1 MKADFGTIAQRIV
14 RNSLK
19 LTWDDNVRIH
29 ATEHVIPLA
38 KEIVKEA
45 RRAGADTIF
54 TLDSDDIWYDAML
67 NLPIE
72 WLQEPSTLRQALHGT
87 MTALV
92 YAGGIEDPGPMKKI
106 SGERWRA
113 NSEGARATGE
123 PWEDDPVPS
132 VYVGLGAVT
141 ETRAKVY
148 GFDFE
153 PWYESVLASMA
164 VSPETM
170 EARAKGIMD
179 RLGGAKEGRLT
190 APGGTDFRFAFHGSD
205 PTAWIGR
212 LDPVKGKKSTYYQSL
227 PEGSVGIALRQGSGE
242 GKVVSTT
249 PIPYAGEWVR
259 GLSWTFEKG
268 RLTDVHAE
276 ENADQMT
283 KRWDDDKRTRGADQ
297 LGSLTIGVNPKSRFG
312 FLNDEIV
319 EGAVALNVGDNED
332 FDGTNASNFTFPLFL
347 ADPTL
352 EVDGKPLVVDGV
364 LKL

>member
-1 MKADFGTIAQRIV
+1 MRD
-14 RNSLK
+14 SLK
-19 LTWDDNVRIH
+19 LTWDDKVRIH

-87 MTALV
+87 QTALV
-92 YAGGIEDPGPMKKI
+92 YAGGIDDPGPMKKI

-153 PWYESVLASMA
+153 PWYESVLAAMA

-170 EARAKGIMD
+170 ESRANGLIG
-179 RLGGAKEGRLT
+179 RLAGAKEGRLT
-190 APGGTDFRFAFHGSD
+190 APGGTDFRFGFHGSD
-205 PTAWIGR
+205 ATAWIGR
-212 LDPVKGKKSTYYQSL
+212 LDPVKGKKSTFYQSL

-242 GKVVSTT
+242 GKIASTT
-249 PIPYAGEWVR
+249 PIPYAGEWVH
-259 GLSWTFEKG
+259 GLAWAFEDG
-268 RLTDVHAE
+268 RLVDVQAD
-276 ENADQMT
+276 ENAEQMT
-283 KRWDDDKRTRGADQ
+283 KRWDDDKRAKGADQ
-297 LGSLTIGVNPKSRFG
+297 LGSLTIGVNPEAKFG
-312 FLNDEIV
+312 FLEDDIA
-319 EGAVALNVGDNED
+319 EGAITLSVGDNED
-332 FDGTNASNFTFPLFL
+332 FDGANASNFTFPLFL
-347 ADPTL
+347 ADATL
-352 EVDGKPLVVDGV
+352 EVDGKALVVDGV
-364 LKL
+364 IKV

>member
-1 MKADFGTIAQRIV
+1 MKADFGTIAERIV
-14 RNSLK
+14 RDSLK
-19 LTWDDNVRIH
+19 LTWDDRVRVH
-29 ATEHVIPLA
+29 AMEHVVPLA

-92 YAGGIEDPGPMKKI
+92 YAGGIDDPGPMKDI

-123 PWEDDPVPS
+123 PWDDDPVPS
-132 VYVGLGAVT
+132 VYVELGAVT
-141 ETRAKVY
+141 EARAKAY
-148 GFDFE
+148 GFDFN
-153 PWYESVLASMA
+153 PWFESVLASMA

-170 EARAKGIMD
+170 EAKATGVVD

-212 LDPVKGKKSTYYQSL
+212 LSPVKGKRSTYYQSL
-227 PEGSVGIALRQGSGE
+227 PEGSVGLALRQDSGE
-242 GKVVSTT
+242 GRVVSTT
-249 PIPYAGEWVR
+249 PIPYAGEWIR
-259 GLSWTFEKG
+259 GLSWTFRDG
-268 RLTDVHAE
+268 RLTDVQAE
-276 ENADQMT
+276 ENVKQMT
-283 KRWDDDKRTRGADQ
+283 MRWDDEKRGRGADQ
-297 LGSLTIGVNPKSRFG
+297 LGSLVIGVNPEARFG
-312 FLNDEIV
+312 FLNDDIV
-319 EGAVALNVGDNED
+319 EGAITLNVGDNEE
-332 FDGTNASNFTFPLFL
+332 FDGTNKSDFTFPLFL
-347 ADPTL
+347 QDATL
-352 EVDGKPLVVDGV
+352 EVDGRSLVVDGV
-364 LKL
+364 LKV

>member
-1 MKADFGTIAQRIV
+1 
-14 RNSLK
+14 
-19 LTWDDNVRIH
+19 
-29 ATEHVIPLA
+29 EA
-38 KEIVKEA
+38 K
-45 RRAGADTIF
+45 
-54 TLDSDDIWYDAML
+54 
-67 NLPIE
+67 
-72 WLQEPSTLRQALHGT
+72 
-87 MTALV
+87 
-92 YAGGIEDPGPMKKI
+92 
-106 SGERWRA
+106 
-113 NSEGARATGE
+113 
-123 PWEDDPVPS
+123 
-132 VYVGLGAVT
+132 
-141 ETRAKVY
+141 
-148 GFDFE
+148 
-153 PWYESVLASMA
+153 
-164 VSPETM
+164 
-170 EARAKGIMD
+170 AKGVMD

-242 GKVVSTT
+242 GTVVSTT

-268 RLTDVHAE
+268 RLTDVQAE

-297 LGSLTIGVNPKSRFG
+297 LGSLTIGVNPKGRFG
-312 FLNDEIV
+312 FLHDEIV

-347 ADPTL
+347 ADATL

-364 LKL
+364 LKV